1 MLWCFKELHANSE
14 DKVMRTRVPEIT
26 AIFSR
31 AKKQYHSGKGAAF
44 QSGKTSIRSV
54 LPPKGKEELSINLVG
69 SVRQGRRYTDLVSS
83 SVIRRRNTRASFA
96 GELNVD
102 GRGREADE

>member
-1 MLWCFKELHANSE
+1 MQIRYKKTKHY
-14 DKVMRTRVPEIT
+14 K
-26 AIFSR
+26 
-31 AKKQYHSGKGAAF
+31 KKQYHSGKGAAF

-96 GELNVD
+96 GELNKTPKVLKI
-102 GRGREADE
+102 ADRMYNKETRKARTNNE